1 MSDSEEAAAGDAA
14 SLALGRPLTRREAVL
29 DVALAILLIPASA
42 IVAGLL
48 ASWLSTGRPNVVL
61 VVTVQALLSLAGLS
75 ALLAWRKQRW
85 REIGLAPLEVRDFSR
100 ALLVL
105 LTGFAANAALTLG
118 IYVFAPEVLQA
129 HLEGLQSIAVGLTT
143 DAPLGGAL
151 ALLLLVGFYEELVAR
166 GLLLSRSRALLG
178 GFWAPVLFS
187 AALFGLGHFYQGAYG
202 TVQTAVLGIVL
213 AAYTIHWRTL
223 WPAIIA
229 HAAINMFSVLQLDSL
244 PELPQL
250 TG

>member
-1 MSDSEEAAAGDAA
+1 MPDREEAVADDAA
-14 SLALGRPLTRREAVL
+14 RLAVRPPIDRRQTVV
-29 DVALAILLIPASA
+29 DVGLAILLIPVSA
-42 IVAGLL
+42 IAASII
-48 ASWLSTGRPNVVL
+48 ASWLSSGPPNVVL
-61 VVTVQALLSLAGLS
+61 VVFIQALLSLAGLG

-85 REIGLAPLEVRDFSR
+85 RDIGLAALEARDFAR

-105 LTGFAANAALTLG
+105 LTVFAANAALTLA
-118 IYVFAPEVLQA
+118 IYTLAPEVLQA

-143 DAPLGGAL
+143 DAPLAGAL